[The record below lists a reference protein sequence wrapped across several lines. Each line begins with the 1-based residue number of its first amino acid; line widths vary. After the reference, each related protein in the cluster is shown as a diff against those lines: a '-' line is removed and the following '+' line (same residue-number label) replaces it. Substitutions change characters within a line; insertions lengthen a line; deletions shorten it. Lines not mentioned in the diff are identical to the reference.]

1 MFLYLVETFKFEFPQ
16 EHDEDLEKGAEHVVK
31 RFRLIPKV
39 NDEEGKAEK
48 IKRILF
54 YLLTCDIKK
63 ILNFLILK
71 IFFKGSG
78 SSYFLA

>member
-1 MFLYLVETFKFEFPQ
+1 MFQYLVETFKFEFPQ

-48 IKRILF
+48 YKE
-54 YLLTCDIKK
+54 CD
-63 ILNFLILK
+63 F
-71 IFFKGSG
+71 
-78 SSYFLA
+78 